1 MSVSNLCRDLVA
13 NIGEWLDRR
22 FLSEREL
29 RLRKIRAEKSA
40 LLNIILRGMKPLEV
54 AELRGL
60 VRDNPELGK

>member
-13 NIGEWLDRR
+13 AAGEWLDRR

-29 RLRKIRAEKSA
+29 RLERIRAEKATLQS
-40 LLNIILRGMKPLEV
+40 IILRGMKPLEV